1 MVHIS
6 LSLLAAQSLS
16 ADSDNMLSGIVGF
29 VRFTAGW
36 YAILIK
42 QRAAVGLVGGHYIY
56 HCEESLIMPISSN
69 AKPEKPSEETK

>member
-1 MVHIS
+1 M
-6 LSLLAAQSLS
+6 
-16 ADSDNMLSGIVGF
+16 GF

-56 HCEESLIMPISSN
+56 HCEESLTVPISTN
-69 AKPEKPSEETK
+69 AKPEKPSEETRYG